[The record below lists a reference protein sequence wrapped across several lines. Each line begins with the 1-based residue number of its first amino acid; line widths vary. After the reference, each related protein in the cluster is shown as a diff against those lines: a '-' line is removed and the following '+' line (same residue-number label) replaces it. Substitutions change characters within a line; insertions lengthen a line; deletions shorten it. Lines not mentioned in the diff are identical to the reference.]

1 MTHSLCRWSS
11 CSPAPC
17 LRFLG
22 PPDVAG
28 LIRGCSRHLSP
39 LADVGDDGLL
49 AFNEN
54 VSLPKGESLFSVF
67 PEPPGHPL
75 FTPKLW
81 WPLARLHGNHGNSPK
96 PPTDWPRARVQPGL
110 PLVFIVKRAPSG
122 ASLSL
127 FFTVL
132 TICSADFSS
141 LRVPSVR
148 NAEWKRQAVEGRV
161 NSCGS

>member
-1 MTHSLCRWSS
+1 MTHSRCWWGS

-67 PEPPGHPL
+67 PEPPDHPL

-127 FFTVL
+127 SLFHSPHS
-132 TICSADFSS
+132 ICSADFSS
-141 LRVPSVR
+141 LHVPSVR
-148 NAEWKRQAVEGRV
+148 NAEQA
-161 NSCGS
+161 